1 MEHGKAVNKLS
12 AFMDKQLDTKASSE
26 LSLHISQCSLCQAE
40 LEALKRTD
48 EKMLLDRREVDYN
61 PYFRTKL
68 MQAIKD
74 GKTTKAPSFGWLPIP
89 VGLALVLL
97 IFSGVMFSAPVIYG
111 GGLQDVKSMA
121 LKAFVP
127 DSPAKIFGP
136 VGYLDLCRQC
146 STIMCRNCKNM
157 GPNSKCMMK
166 GCGNEQK

>member
-1 MEHGKAVNKLS
+1 MEHNKAVNKLG
-12 AFMDKQLDTKASSE
+12 AFMDKQLDAKTASE
-26 LSLHISQCSLCQAE
+26 LSLHISQCFICQAE
-40 LEALKRTD
+40 LEVLKKTD
-48 EKMLLDRREVDYN
+48 ETLLSARREVDYN
-61 PYFRTKL
+61 PYFRTRL
-68 MQAIKD
+68 FQVIKD
-74 GKTTKAPSFGWLPIP
+74 GKIPKLPSFGWLPIP

-136 VGYLDLCRQC
+136 AGYLDLCSQC

-157 GPNSKCMMK
+157 NPNSKCMMK